1 MTLHRGKL
9 ATTPIVKSVR
19 PLTREDLGLLR
30 EPRVKGAIAKIRD
43 PHHRLARLI
52 AAGIRN
58 SELPMR
64 SGYSA
69 QSIARFRGDP
79 AFQELVSSYREKVL
93 EAYVNGV
100 EDYAEMVVGNAMK
113 AERMLA
119 EKLESADEDEVSLPV
134 RDLIAISRDAADRFG
149 YGKRNTTVNV
159 NVDFAA
165 NLERARRAQARVV
178 EARPNVMTVGPSE
191 PQVPVTPSPRL
202 SESSGTF
209 RREFAVPALRRA

>member
-1 MTLHRGKL
+1 MSLHRGRL
-9 ATTPIVKSVR
+9 ATHPVVKSVR
-19 PLTREDLGLLR
+19 PLTREDLVLLK
-30 EPRVKGAIAKIRD
+30 EPRVKNAVGKLRD

-52 AAGIRN
+52 AAGVRIQD
-58 SELPMR
+58 LPIR
-64 SGYSA
+64 SGYST
-69 QSIARFRGDP
+69 QSISRFRADP
-79 AFQELVSSYREKVL
+79 AFQELVASYREKVL
-93 EAYVNGV
+93 EAYAAGV

-119 EKLESADEDEVSLPV
+119 EKLEDADDDGVSLPV

-178 EARPNVMTVGPSE
+178 EARPAFAEPPPSTVQGDSPSLQGPSR
-191 PQVPVTPSPRL
+191 PMSAALTI
-202 SESSGTF
+202 
-209 RREFAVPALRRA
+209 LRRA